1 MDERNHLAQKTSDL
15 QLFCHNNLKK
25 TQTSFMKKIQL
36 LTKAQKEDLLIE
48 WNIYSTSQQEPILA
62 EFHKN
67 FKGDY
72 VQNDFLQF
80 LRKKLEIDGYWKK
93 VGIS

>member
-1 MDERNHLAQKTSDL
+1 
-15 QLFCHNNLKK
+15 
-25 TQTSFMKKIQL
+25 MKNSPL

-48 WNIYSTSQQEPILA
+48 WNIYNASQQEPILA

-67 FKGDY
+67 YKEDY
-72 VQNDFLQF
+72 SQEDFLQF
-80 LRKKLEIDGYWKK
+80 LRKKLEIDGYRKK

>member
-1 MDERNHLAQKTSDL
+1 
-15 QLFCHNNLKK
+15 
-25 TQTSFMKKIQL
+25 MKNSPL

-48 WNIYSTSQQEPILA
+48 WNIYNASQQEPILA

-67 FKGDY
+67 YKEDY
-72 VQNDFLQF
+72 SQEDFLQF

>member
-1 MDERNHLAQKTSDL
+1 
-15 QLFCHNNLKK
+15 
-25 TQTSFMKKIQL
+25 MKNSPL
-36 LTKAQKEDLLIE
+36 LTQAQKEDLLIE
-48 WNIYSTSQQEPILA
+48 WNIYNASQQEPILA

-67 FKGDY
+67 FKEDY
-72 VQNDFLQF
+72 SQEDFLQF

>member
-1 MDERNHLAQKTSDL
+1 MRNSR
-15 QLFCHNNLKK
+15 F
-25 TQTSFMKKIQL
+25 

-48 WNIYSTSQQEPILA
+48 WNIYNASQQEPILA

-67 FKGDY
+67 YKEDY
-72 VQNDFLQF
+72 SQEDFLQF

>member
-1 MDERNHLAQKTSDL
+1 
-15 QLFCHNNLKK
+15 
-25 TQTSFMKKIQL
+25 MKNSRP

-48 WNIYSTSQQEPILA
+48 WNIYNASQQEPILA

-67 FKGDY
+67 HKEDY
-72 VQNDFLQF
+72 SQEDFLQF

>member
-1 MDERNHLAQKTSDL
+1 
-15 QLFCHNNLKK
+15 
-25 TQTSFMKKIQL
+25 MKNSRF

-48 WNIYSTSQQEPILA
+48 WNIYNASQQEPILA

-67 FKGDY
+67 YKEDY
-72 VQNDFLQF
+72 SQEDFLQF
-80 LRKKLEIDGYWKK
+80 LRKKLEIDGYWNK

>member
-1 MDERNHLAQKTSDL
+1 
-15 QLFCHNNLKK
+15 
-25 TQTSFMKKIQL
+25 MKNSPL

-48 WNIYSTSQQEPILA
+48 WNIYNASQQEPILA

-67 FKGDY
+67 YKEDY
-72 VQNDFLQF
+72 SQEDFLQF
-80 LRKKLEIDGYWKK
+80 LRKKLEIDGYWQK

>member
-1 MDERNHLAQKTSDL
+1 
-15 QLFCHNNLKK
+15 
-25 TQTSFMKKIQL
+25 MKNSRL

-48 WNIYSTSQQEPILA
+48 WNIYNASQQEPILA

-67 FKGDY
+67 YKEDY
-72 VQNDFLQF
+72 SQEDFLQF